1 MNMNPALGVKA
12 VPCHC
17 GNQSA
22 SANGISIDTLGYGEL
37 AFVYQYGTTTTF
49 TSATADW
56 TLEESSDDSAFT
68 AITGAALTQH
78 TTTQDAKRFAIRLK
92 SLVGRKRY
100 IRAVLTKG
108 GTTLATAATG
118 PLNNGGVLLAA
129 MPGKMQAAADF
140 LKTGAGALYTEII
153 TV

>member
-1 MNMNPALGVKA
+1 MSIENPAFHVKA

-17 GNQSA
+17 GNQTA
-22 SANGISIDTLGYGEL
+22 TANGKSIDALGAAAV

-49 TSATADW
+49 TAATADW
-56 TLEESSDDSAFT
+56 KLEESSDDSNFT

-78 TTTQDAKRFAIRLK
+78 TAVQDAKRFCIAI
-92 SLVGRKRY
+92 SMIGRKRY

-118 PLNNGGVLLAA
+118 PLNNGGVLLAGNLA
-129 MPGKMQAAADF
+129 QSLGSASFDELIVVA
-140 LKTGAGALYTEII
+140 
-153 TV
+153 

>member
-1 MNMNPALGVKA
+1 MTVENPAFRVKA
-12 VPCHC
+12 VPCHA
-17 GNQSA
+17 GNQTA
-22 SANGISIDTLGYGEL
+22 SSNGKSIDALGAASV

-68 AITGAALTQH
+68 AISGAALTQH
-78 TTTQDAKRFAIRLK
+78 TTAQDAKRFCIAI
-92 SLVGRKRY
+92 SMIGRKRY

-118 PLNNGGVLLAA
+118 PLNCGGVLLA
-129 MPGKMQAAADF
+129 GNLSQSLKSSDF
-140 LKTGAGALYTEII
+140 DQLVGVI
-153 TV
+153 T